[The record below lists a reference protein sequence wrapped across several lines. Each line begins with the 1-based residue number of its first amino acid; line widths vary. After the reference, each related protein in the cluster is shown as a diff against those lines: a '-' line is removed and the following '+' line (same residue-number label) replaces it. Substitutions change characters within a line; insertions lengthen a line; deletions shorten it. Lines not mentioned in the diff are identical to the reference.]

1 MNESPRWLITKQRYD
16 QVYKILF
23 KHPSH
28 YEVQPAI
35 MPATDIICDKKS
47 VSPKYRIGCQAQGS

>member
-16 QVYKILF
+16 HVYKILF
-23 KHPSH
+23 KQPSH

-35 MPATDIICDKKS
+35 MPSNEIISDKKS
-47 VSPKYRIGCQAQGS
+47 VSYKFPISC